1 LKNLTRVTLLLAE
14 PELLVPQKVPPG
26 QKLVPARVL
35 LDLLVIQDKNVLRV
49 NANVMKNVLIRKLV
63 KTTIVSMFAKLKP
76 AKKTSFAKLFD
87 MCLSVVEIMSQNLK
101 SQETFL
107 LSENPTK
114 ILKNNQLP
122 EEPHLQIL
130 LSLEADTTDSVGK
143 GTFPYPSYSDSNSR
157 VYIESMQK
165 FYKRVYFKWPTPHS
179 TEVPRTNSCMKPTIR
194 KILSEKSHQKYPIR
208 KITPKSSNLVMKKT
222 SLTLTYLPTF

>member
-1 LKNLTRVTLLLAE
+1 M
-14 PELLVPQKVPPG
+14 G
-26 QKLVPARVL
+26 
-35 LDLLVIQDKNVLRV
+35 
-49 NANVMKNVLIRKLV
+49 
-63 KTTIVSMFAKLKP
+63 TIVSMFAKLKP

-101 SQETFL
+101 SRETFL

-114 ILKNNQLP
+114 ILKNNQLQ

-165 FYKRVYFKWPTPHS
+165 FYKRVYFKWPTPHF

-194 KILSEKSHQKYPIR
+194 KIPSEKNPIR
-208 KITPKSSNLVMKKT
+208 KITPKSSNLVMKKKKT
-222 SLTLTYLPTF
+222 SLT